1 MGFSGS
7 SKILKTKSFYFVELV
22 KISRYPFLNEA
33 KEWVKKRGITTEEIL
48 NDIAYERARRR
59 GVERVRQALG
69 EGIVKDMPLVN
80 EVDFEMEI
88 YSYAVARMVAVAF
101 ENDYVLRRYALAEA
115 KRAYEKMNEDDEET
129 ISGILKEFKIEY
141 NNGIHFSDYLRY
153 APTWDAKWKLV
164 NRELSNGY
172 VKLNKREIA
181 RILQEVINKKIYSE
195 LFGMV
200 APPEVKKI
208 FGEEIKLLKNKISS
222 KVKIKKEKS
231 ISDFPPCISS
241 VISSI
246 SSGKNV
252 PHVARFTLVAFLNEI
267 GMDEKEILAIFSKSP
282 DFNEEK
288 ALYQIRHITGKIS
301 STVYAVPKCSTI
313 RTWGFCFPDEKC
325 KGIFHPLMYYRR
337 KK

>member
-1 MGFSGS
+1 
-7 SKILKTKSFYFVELV
+7 VELV
-22 KISRYPFLNEA
+22 KISRYPFLSEA
-33 KEWVKKRGITTEEIL
+33 REWVKSRGVSIEEIL
-48 NDIAYERARRR
+48 DDIIYERARRR
-59 GVERVRQALG
+59 GVERVRQAII
-69 EGIVKDMPLVN
+69 EGIVRDIPLVN

-88 YSYAVARMVAVAF
+88 YSYAIARMIAVAF

-115 KRAYEKMNEDDEET
+115 KRAYEKMKEDDEET
-129 ISGILKEFKIEY
+129 ISSILKEFKIEY
-141 NNGIHFSDYLRY
+141 NDGIHFSDYLRY

-172 VKLNKREIA
+172 LKLNKHEIA
-181 RILQEVINKKIYSE
+181 RILQEAISKKIYHE
-195 LFGMV
+195 LSYMF

-208 FGEEIKLLKNKISS
+208 FGDEINLLKNKISF
-222 KVKIKKEKS
+222 KKEFKKEKN

-246 SSGKNV
+246 NSGRNV

-267 GMDEKEILAIFSKSP
+267 GMDEKEILALFSKSP

-288 ALYQIRHITGKIS
+288 ALYQIHHITGKIS

-313 RTWGFCFPDEKC
+313 STWGFCFPDEKC
-325 KGIFHPLMYYRR
+325 RGIFHPVMYYRR